1 MRSNLKDERLGQSAS
16 SNQLEKLMSTSEE
29 RKAIQTDPR
38 VKRIAIFA
46 AIILAA
52 FLVGLVPMGL
62 KAWSRG
68 NERDAAQKELRL
80 CKLQSRLASATISA
94 RRGDY
99 EPARQAT
106 SDFFS
111 ALHLQLEPATSGS
124 DLTPP
129 QRDALRPLMNDRDN
143 LITLLARS
151 DPASADRLSDL
162 YLSYQKAMGGQ

>member
-1 MRSNLKDERLGQSAS
+1 
-16 SNQLEKLMSTSEE
+16 MSTPEE
-29 RKAIQTDPR
+29 RRSAQTDPR

-46 AIILAA
+46 AILLFV
-52 FLVGLVPMGL
+52 FLIGLVPMGL

-124 DLTPP
+124 DLTSP

-162 YLSYQKAMGGQ
+162 YLSYQKAIGQ

>member
-1 MRSNLKDERLGQSAS
+1 MSAA
-16 SNQLEKLMSTSEE
+16 EE
-29 RKAIQTDPR
+29 TKPSHMDPR
-38 VKRIAIFA
+38 VKRIVIFA

-111 ALHLQLEPATSGS
+111 ALHFQLEPASGQS
-124 DLTPP
+124 DLTSP
-129 QRDALRPLMNDRDN
+129 QRD
-143 LITLLARS
+143 
-151 DPASADRLSDL
+151 
-162 YLSYQKAMGGQ
+162 

>member
-1 MRSNLKDERLGQSAS
+1 
-16 SNQLEKLMSTSEE
+16 MSTTEE
-29 RKAIQTDPR
+29 TKPSQTDPR

-46 AIILAA
+46 AIVLVA

-62 KAWSRG
+62 KAWNRG
-68 NERDAAQKELRL
+68 KERDAAQREFRL
-80 CKLQSRLASATISA
+80 CKLQSGLASATISA

-99 EPARQAT
+99 EPARKAT

-111 ALHLQLEPATSGS
+111 ALHFQLEPASGQS
-124 DLTPP
+124 DLTSP

-162 YLSYQKAMGGQ
+162 YLSYQKTMGAQ

>member
-46 AIILAA
+46 AIILTA

-94 RRGDY
+94 TG
-99 EPARQAT
+99 
-106 SDFFS
+106 
-111 ALHLQLEPATSGS
+111 
-124 DLTPP
+124 
-129 QRDALRPLMNDRDN
+129 
-143 LITLLARS
+143 
-151 DPASADRLSDL
+151 
-162 YLSYQKAMGGQ
+162 

>member
-1 MRSNLKDERLGQSAS
+1 
-16 SNQLEKLMSTSEE
+16 MSTTQE
-29 RKAIQTDPR
+29 RKATQTDPR

-46 AIILAA
+46 AIVLVA
-52 FLVGLVPMGL
+52 FLIGLIPMGL

-68 NERDAAQKELRL
+68 NERDAAQKELRI
-80 CKLQSRLASATISA
+80 CKLQLRLASATISA

-111 ALHLQLEPATSGS
+111 ALHLQLEPSNSRS
-124 DLTPP
+124 DLTSA

-151 DPASADRLSDL
+151 DPASADRVSDL
-162 YLSYQKAMGGQ
+162 YLAYQKTMGAQ

>member
-1 MRSNLKDERLGQSAS
+1 MER
-16 SNQLEKLMSTSEE
+16 LMSTTEE
-29 RKAIQTDPR
+29 TKPSQMDPR

-46 AIILAA
+46 AIVLVA
-52 FLVGLVPMGL
+52 FLIGLIPMGL

-68 NERDAAQKELRL
+68 NERDAARRELRL
-80 CKLQSRLASATISA
+80 CQLQSRLASATISA

-124 DLTPP
+124 DLTSP
-129 QRDALRPLMNDRDN
+129 QRDALRPLMNNRDD

-151 DPASADRLSDL
+151 NPASADRLSDL
-162 YLSYQKAMGGQ
+162 YLSYQKTMGAQ

>member
-1 MRSNLKDERLGQSAS
+1 
-16 SNQLEKLMSTSEE
+16 MSTTEE
-29 RKAIQTDPR
+29 RKTTQTDPR
-38 VKRIAIFA
+38 LKRIAIFA
-46 AIILAA
+46 AIVLAA
-52 FLVGLVPMGL
+52 FLIGLIPMGL

-68 NERDAAQKELRL
+68 NERDAAQKELRI
-80 CKLQSRLASATISA
+80 CKLQLRLASATISA

-111 ALHLQLEPATSGS
+111 ALHLQLAPSNSGS
-124 DLTPP
+124 DLTLP
-129 QRDALRPLMNDRDN
+129 QRDALRLVMNDRDN

-162 YLSYQKAMGGQ
+162 YLAYQKTMGAQ

>member
-1 MRSNLKDERLGQSAS
+1 
-16 SNQLEKLMSTSEE
+16 MSTSEE

-38 VKRIAIFA
+38 VKRIAVFA
-46 AIILAA
+46 AILLLV
-52 FLVGLVPMGL
+52 FLIGLVPMGL
-62 KAWSRG
+62 RAWSRG

-129 QRDALRPLMNDRDN
+129 QRDAVRPLMSDRDN

-151 DPASADRLSDL
+151 DPASADRLTDL

>member
-1 MRSNLKDERLGQSAS
+1 
-16 SNQLEKLMSTSEE
+16 MSTTDRPDEQP
-29 RKAIQTDPR
+29 KTTQTDPR

-46 AIILAA
+46 AIVVVA
-52 FLVGLVPMGL
+52 FLLGLVPMGI
-62 KAWSRG
+62 KAWSRA
-68 NERDAAQKELRL
+68 NERDAARRELRL
-80 CKLQSRLASATISA
+80 CKLQSRLASATISS

-99 EPARQAT
+99 EPARQAA

-111 ALHLQLEPATSGS
+111 SLHDELEPTSGES
-124 DLTPP
+124 DLTAQ

-162 YLSYQKAMGGQ
+162 YLAYQKTMGAP